1 MIFFNFK
8 PTRKHIEIF
17 EQNVAEFL
25 KNDFPKIKEALA
37 LSSDFH
43 SIQFPKKPSGI
54 YISRGQQERIP
65 LEYKINFDLY
75 GLKVFN
81 KKNKQYEEII
91 LFYNQHLLTL
101 IETKNPRNFHK
112 TYDLYKFQIGDLKTK
127 EINFENPDRK
137 ITLKILKEVSKDK
150 LKQLEIENTFEIEIN
165 QNLYYTILNMK
176 NGNYIA
182 VDKSGKV
189 YRLNHQQIEKVK
201 KISNTV
207 DDFFDLYQ
215 GNKSNLVHIMNQ

>member
-1 MIFFNFK
+1 MNFFNLK

-37 LSSDFH
+37 LSSNFY

-54 YISRGQQERIP
+54 YISRGQQEVVLP
-65 LEYKINFDLY
+65 EYKINFDLY
-75 GLKVFN
+75 GLKIFN
-81 KKNKQYEEII
+81 KKSKQYEEIV
-91 LFYNQHLLTL
+91 LFFNQHLLTL
-101 IETKNPRNFHK
+101 IEAKNPKNFHK
-112 TYDLYKFQIGDLKTK
+112 TYDLYKFQVGELKTK
-127 EINFENPDRK
+127 EINFENPDKK
-137 ITLKILKEVSKDK
+137 ITLEILKEVSKDK
-150 LKQLEIENTFEIEIN
+150 IKQLEIENAFEIEIN
-165 QNLYYTILNMK
+165 KNLYYTILNMK

-182 VDKSGKV
+182 VDKTGKV

-207 DDFFDLYQ
+207 DDFFDLFQ
-215 GNKSNLVHIMNQ
+215 GNKSNLTAIMNQ

>member
-1 MIFFNFK
+1 MNFFNLK

-37 LSSDFH
+37 LSSNFY

-54 YISRGQQERIP
+54 YISRGQQEVVLP
-65 LEYKINFDLY
+65 EYKINFDLY
-75 GLKVFN
+75 GLKIFN
-81 KKNKQYEEII
+81 KKSKQYEEIV
-91 LFYNQHLLTL
+91 LFFNQDLLTL
-101 IETKNPRNFHK
+101 IEIKNPKNFHK
-112 TYDLYKFQIGDLKTK
+112 TYDLYKFQVGELKTK
-127 EINFENPDRK
+127 EINFENPDKK
-137 ITLKILKEVSKDK
+137 ITLEILKEVSKDK
-150 LKQLEIENTFEIEIN
+150 IKQLEIENAFEIEIN
-165 QNLYYTILNMK
+165 KNLYYTILNMK

-182 VDKSGKV
+182 VDKTGKV

-207 DDFFDLYQ
+207 DDFFDLFQ
-215 GNKSNLVHIMNQ
+215 GNKSNLTAIMNQ